1 MSIVNSPSIVTNGLI
16 FHYDMNSPSSY
27 VGPPLTN
34 ILPNGINAGYPTN
47 PTGWATYNTNQYG
60 SGTYFSIGTITS
72 VSGNIITCPGHP
84 LRTYDVMQPQSTGG
98 GVTGGTN
105 YLVRKWDSNTF
116 SLYAYDGTQDS
127 TNIFQTQVNLNSDNR
142 IAVSSG
148 ITNMWWGYPHL
159 PNAGIMKQIITNGFQ
174 YKGRVHDCVRIH
186 WYRADG
192 VFDGMA
198 YGNEPSIT
206 AGQTYTISFYHRA
219 ASPNCVGFSAN
230 IDRWT
235 NGEYTSST
243 FTVGKHWKKHSY
255 TFTTG
260 QSGTTYFYW
269 FNNNMPSQ
277 SAFDISEIM
286 IYQGSGSSEYVTSG
300 STRSTAQAV
309 FDLTGQNTITATS
322 LSYANDGTFSFNGS
336 SNYLTIPNTTLG
348 NGNIPWTVSC
358 WMKTTTTTNDLGQ
371 GSILSNISSGPV
383 YSMMGVNS
391 GKIVYWTYQGGWA
404 QKLGVRTVNDN
415 NWHMLT
421 WVNYSNSTMDMYVDG
436 VLDANVANSTSG
448 NNNPVDVIGRSWAG
462 FFPGSIPTLTRYNRS
477 LTATEVQQN
486 FNALRGRYGL

>member
-34 ILPNGINAGYPTN
+34 ILPNGINAGYPTS
-47 PTGWATYNTNQYG
+47 PTGWGTYNTNQYG
-60 SGTYFSIGTITS
+60 SGTYFSIGTITG

-84 LRTYDVMQPQSTGG
+84 LRTYDVMQPQTTGG

-142 IAVSSG
+142 VAVSSG
-148 ITNMWWGYPHL
+148 VTNMWWGYPHL

-174 YKGRVHDCVRIH
+174 YKGRVHDCIRIH

-219 ASPNCVGFSAN
+219 ASPNCVGYSAN

-235 NGEYTSST
+235 NGEYTGST
-243 FTVGKHWKKHSY
+243 FTVGKNWKKHSY
-255 TFTTG
+255 TFTTS

-269 FNNNMPSQ
+269 FNNNMPAQ
-277 SAFDISEIM
+277 SAFDIAEIM
-286 IYQGSGSSEYVTSG
+286 IYQGSGSSEYVSSG
-300 STRSTAQAV
+300 TTRSTTQAI
-309 FDLTGQNTITATS
+309 FDLTRNNTITATNLTYNS
-322 LSYANDGTFSFNGS
+322 DGSFSWAAGTDAKLQSPSSSNFAFGTSDFTVECWINPVNFNSYTHMVALPDQNTFALKANASDGAIYFYSPGFSTYPTSGWTLVANTWNHVVITRSNGVAYCYLNGS
-336 SNYLTIPNTTLG
+336 LKGSKSGFSNSFSSQILNIG
-348 NGNIPWTVSC
+348 NGY
-358 WMKTTTTTNDLGQ
+358 TNEYTAK
-371 GSILSNISSGPV
+371 SISSV
-383 YSMMGVNS
+383 
-391 GKIVYWTYQGGWA
+391 KI
-404 QKLGVRTVNDN
+404 
-415 NWHMLT
+415 
-421 WVNYSNSTMDMYVDG
+421 
-436 VLDANVANSTSG
+436 
-448 NNNPVDVIGRSWAG
+448 
-462 FFPGSIPTLTRYNRS
+462 YNRTLS
-477 LTATEVQQN
+477 DLEVQQN
-486 FNALRGRYGL
+486 FNALRGRYGV

>member
-1 MSIVNSPSIVTNGLI
+1 
-16 FHYDMNSPSSY
+16 MNSPSSY

-34 ILPNGINAGYPTN
+34 ILPNGINAGYPTS
-47 PTGWATYNTNQYG
+47 PTGWGTYNTNQYG

-84 LRTYDVMQPQSTGG
+84 LRTYDVMQPQTTGG

-142 IAVSSG
+142 IAVSTG

-174 YKGRVHDCVRIH
+174 YKGRVHDCIRIH

-192 VFDGMA
+192 VKDGMA

-219 ASPNCVGFSAN
+219 ASPNCVGYSAN

-235 NGEYTSST
+235 NGEYTGST
-243 FTVGKHWKKHSY
+243 FTVGKNWKKHSY

-277 SAFDISEIM
+277 SAFDIAEIM
-286 IYQGSGSSEYVTSG
+286 IYQGIGSSEYVSSG
-300 STRSTAQAV
+300 TTRSNTQAI
-309 FDLTGQNTITATS
+309 FDLTRNNTITASS
-322 LSYANDGTFSFNGS
+322 LTYASDGTFSFDGS
-336 SNYLTIPNTTLG
+336 SSYITASFTGHQVPAGTIMAWVYPTSNSGDLYVMG
-348 NGNIPWTVSC
+348 VGG
-358 WMKTTTTTNDLGQ
+358 TTTYGASRAIRINSGWCAVGYGSSTEDYNSFATANVNTWYHVVYVWSGTTIRFYVNGVEYTATRTGLVTPQ
-371 GSILSNISSGPV
+371 GSVLRVGGNPWGTSALWP
-383 YSMMGVNS
+383 
-391 GKIVYWTYQGGWA
+391 GKIQLA
-404 QKLGVRTVNDN
+404 QV
-415 NWHMLT
+415 
-421 WVNYSNSTMDMYVDG
+421 
-436 VLDANVANSTSG
+436 
-448 NNNPVDVIGRSWAG
+448 
-462 FFPGSIPTLTRYNRS
+462 YNRALS
-477 LTATEVQQN
+477 AAEVQQN
-486 FNALRGRYGL
+486 FNALRGRYGV